1 MRSIFS
7 YITEVMTRTYFF
19 QMFVTNFG
27 IIYDNCANLILCN
40 SLGIAD
46 DTKLYYG
53 NKKNRPMRFFMEAQ
67 RNFICGYTT
76 FELFLM

>member
-19 QMFVTNFG
+19 QMFVTNLG
-27 IIYDNCANLILCN
+27 IIYGNCANLILCN

-53 NKKNRPMRFFMEAQ
+53 NKQIGQCDFLWR
-67 RNFICGYTT
+67 RNEI
-76 FELFLM
+76 L